1 MARSADVCDNSC
13 DEVGLVA
20 VEEVDPGGDTEEEYM
35 QAASVSTDARGD
47 LVVVLRGDIDFT
59 NSPGVLQVIREKA
72 AGALT
77 SDIRVDLSKVTFMD
91 SSGISV
97 LVQLLHLA
105 EERGV
110 QLHVERPGP
119 KVQDQLSMS
128 GLAEL
133 FDLGTSDWP
142 ARSLHDHD

>member
-1 MARSADVCDNSC
+1 
-13 DEVGLVA
+13 
-20 VEEVDPGGDTEEEYM
+20 M

-59 NSPGVLQVIREKA
+59 TSPGVLQVIREGA
-72 AGALT
+72 AT
-77 SDIRVDLSKVTFMD
+77 VPPSDIRVDLSEVTFMD

-110 QLHVERPGP
+110 QLRVERPGA
-119 KVQDQLSMS
+119 KVQDQLHMS
-128 GLAEL
+128 GLAEV
-133 FDLGTSDWP
+133 FGLGTSGWP

>member
-1 MARSADVCDNSC
+1 MRL
-13 DEVGLVA
+13 GLVA
-20 VEEVDPGGDTEEEYM
+20 VEEVDPGGDMEEEYM

-59 NSPGVLQVIREKA
+59 NSPGVLRVIREKA

-77 SDIRVDLSKVTFMD
+77 SDIRVDLFEVTFMD

-110 QLHVERPGP
+110 QLRVERPGA

-142 ARSLHDHD
+142 GRPLHDHD